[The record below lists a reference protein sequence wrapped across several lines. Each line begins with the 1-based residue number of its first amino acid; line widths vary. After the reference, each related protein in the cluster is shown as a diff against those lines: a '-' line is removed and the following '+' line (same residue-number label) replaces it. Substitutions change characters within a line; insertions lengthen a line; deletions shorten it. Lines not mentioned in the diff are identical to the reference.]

1 MYLFLC
7 VSVLCL
13 MFLCVIPVLCLW
25 ALLPE
30 LKLMMMM
37 IYVQKIIV
45 RLAEVTL
52 CSTKLNS
59 GLKCAQSMNVQ
70 MRVCLL

>member
-1 MYLFLC
+1 
-7 VSVLCL
+7 

-37 IYVQKIIV
+37 MMMMPFYI
-45 RLAEVTL
+45 
-52 CSTKLNS
+52 
-59 GLKCAQSMNVQ
+59 
-70 MRVCLL
+70 